1 MLITTAPDGTEVRAT
16 DEGQGPA
23 VLILHPGLDDGR
35 SWEKVAARLTARHR
49 VVRLHRRQ
57 YRQDLPGPATIPQEA
72 EHVLAVAREIEPP
85 ILLVGHSSGAV
96 VALESLVAAPGTFS
110 GAVLYEPPVVIGD
123 PLGGPGGEIN
133 VRARQAIAAGRPG
146 RALRIFIRDTV
157 RLPAWVAFL
166 AGVFA
171 AVSPW
176 LRPLV
181 PHQIDDNEALDRL
194 GVRLDAYAGIQAPV
208 LLLGGDRS
216 PAHLGERLDALAR
229 VLPRAER
236 VVLHG
241 QGHSA
246 HASAPGEV
254 AAVIERFAATFEG

>member
-1 MLITTAPDGTEVRAT
+1 MLITTASDGTQVRAI

-23 VLILHPGLDDGR
+23 LLILHPGLDDGR
-35 SWEKVAARLTARHR
+35 SWGKVAALLTRSHR

-57 YRQDLPGPATIPQEA
+57 YRQDLPSPATISQEVQ
-72 EHVLAVAREIEPP
+72 HVLAAARKIGTPV
-85 ILLVGHSSGAV
+85 LLVGHSSGAV
-96 VALESLVAAPGTFS
+96 VALESLVAAPGTFT
-110 GAVLYEPPVVIGD
+110 GAVLYEPPVVIGP

-133 VRARQAIAAGRPG
+133 IRARQAIAAGRPG

-166 AGVFA
+166 SGLFVAL
-171 AVSPW
+171 SPR
-176 LRPLV
+176 LRLLV
-181 PHQIDDNEALDRL
+181 PHQIDDNEAMDRL
-194 GVRLDAYAGIQAPV
+194 GVRLDAYAGIDTPV

-216 PAHLGERLDALAR
+216 PGHLSERLDALAR
-229 VLPRAER
+229 ALPRAER

-246 HASAPGEV
+246 HAAAPAKV
-254 AAVIERFAATFEG
+254 AAAIESFTATTTG

>member
-1 MLITTAPDGTEVRAT
+1 MIITTATDGTEVRAM
-16 DEGQGPA
+16 DEGRGPA

-35 SWEKVAARLTARHR
+35 SWDKVVARLTPRHR

-57 YRQDLPGPATIPQEA
+57 YRQDLPGPATIPQEV
-72 EHVLAVAREIEPP
+72 EHVLAATREITHP

-96 VALESLVAAPGTFS
+96 VALEALVAAPEAFA

-133 VRARQAIAAGRPG
+133 TRARQAIAAGHPG
-146 RALRIFIRDTV
+146 KAMRIFIRDTV
-157 RLPAWVAFL
+157 GLPAWMAFL
-166 AGVFA
+166 AGVFTA
-171 AVSPW
+171 CSPR

-181 PHQIDDNEALDRL
+181 SHQIDDNEALDRL
-194 GVRLDAYAGIQAPV
+194 GVRLDAYAGIQTPM

-229 VLPRAER
+229 VLPHAER

-246 HASAPGEV
+246 HASAPAEV
-254 AAVIERFAATFEG
+254 AATIESFAARSTS